1 MSDSI
6 FKRLI
11 CPGCCELRSSP
22 PVDAGDKCKCGQRF
36 VSFEAVREWKR
47 IYDMTGSVVAE
58 ARIQRAKGGHH
69 LAVYGAIG
77 KVLIDRDEFDSHYE
91 LLLKS

>member
-1 MSDSI
+1 
-6 FKRLI
+6 
-11 CPGCCELRSSP
+11 
-22 PVDAGDKCKCGQRF
+22 
-36 VSFEAVREWKR
+36 
-47 IYDMTGSVVAE
+47 MTGSVVAE